1 MLDFLKNTVIK
12 PGLERLGSI
21 TAVWLVTQG
30 DTLCA
35 LYNACGVITPT
46 IADHIVTGLS
56 VGILVGVD
64 LVIIQFNRKQGAK

>member
-21 TAVWLVTQG
+21 TAVWLVAQG

-46 IADHIVTGLS
+46 IADHIVTGVS

-64 LVIIQFNRKQGAK
+64 LVIIQMNRKNQK